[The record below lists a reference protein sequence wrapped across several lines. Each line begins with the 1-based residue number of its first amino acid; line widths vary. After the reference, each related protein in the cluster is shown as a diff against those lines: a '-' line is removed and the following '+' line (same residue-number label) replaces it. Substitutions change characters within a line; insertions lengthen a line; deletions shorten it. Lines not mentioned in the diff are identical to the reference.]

1 MSSSMQHL
9 GILGFGTRG
18 TRASTIGPD
27 RPPAIQTLFTPLYK
41 EGESPADANRG
52 TREWCMVHAQAQL
65 QQEVSKCDLESHIVD
80 EVAAVRIEAAMTE
93 N

>member
-27 RPPAIQTLFTPLYK
+27 RPPAIQTLFTPLSRGRVQQHQATCAQRYMRVVLNRRGFSK
-41 EGESPADANRG
+41 RSANAIPKSR
-52 TREWCMVHAQAQL
+52 
-65 QQEVSKCDLESHIVD
+65 IVD